1 MAGVLAGTYQ
11 PLGFG
16 DEWGGSIPGLP
27 AGTGLRV
34 VNTFGNSNGDI
45 YVPPQHGVFTVVES
59 IQNSGRAAVTIEA
72 VTVLRPDQT
81 AVTAWPPTPAGQ
93 VLYLPG
99 DGPRPASGRPVAGL
113 SLRPGQSIVV
123 GIPVRLRGACYVP
136 NGWSGLSTFY
146 AKERFAFFT
155 HWVPIPVGTPLIF
168 HEPEAGGP
176 GMVCPGR

>member
-1 MAGVLAGTYQ
+1 MACSQ
-11 PLGFG
+11 F
-16 DEWGGSIPGLP
+16 
-27 AGTGLRV
+27 
-34 VNTFGNSNGDI
+34 
-45 YVPPQHGVFTVVES
+45 VES